1 MRAVALRLPVLVLL
15 GCPVAGLAETPEAPP
30 PVSVRATA
38 GKTEVTVGEPF
49 TVDLEA
55 LGPAGTSYT
64 FAAEAADE
72 TFELR
77 TPIDSP
83 ADAARAREPGRHR
96 YTAAVFAL
104 GEAQVPPIPVR
115 YRLPDGTAG
124 EAVTGP
130 IALKV
135 ISVLP
140 KDAQQQ
146 KLADIR
152 GPAPV
157 GIGRAFW
164 VALAGA
170 LALVA
175 LLASRLLRRRR
186 GSESKVEERIPE
198 LSPDVEALGALEA
211 LAVSGLVGRAEYRA
225 FYIRLSA
232 IAKRYLE
239 RRLGAPVVEM
249 TSAETVAFLRGH
261 PHGGELLP
269 VTRDLVLAA
278 DRIKF
283 GRGKG
288 LAAEAERHMAAARA
302 LVPALE
308 ARLRPAAAPPGEGK
322 AA

>member
-1 MRAVALRLPVLVLL
+1 VLL
-15 GCPVAGLAETPEAPP
+15 GCPVAGLAETHATPP

-38 GKTEVTVGEPF
+38 SKTEVTVGEPF
-49 TVDLEA
+49 TIDLEA

-77 TPIDSP
+77 TPEGPP
-83 ADAARAREPGRHR
+83 ADAATAREPGRHR

-124 EAVTGP
+124 EAVAGP
-130 IALKV
+130 IEVKV
-135 ISVLP
+135 VSLLP
-140 KDAQQQ
+140 KEAQQQ
-146 KLADIR
+146 KLAEIR

-175 LLASRLLRRRR
+175 TLAVRLLRRRR
-186 GSESKVEERIPE
+186 GPGSRVEKRIPE
-198 LSPDVEALGALEA
+198 LPPDVEALGALEA
-211 LAVSGLVGRAEYRA
+211 LAASGLVGRAEYRA
-225 FYIRLSA
+225 FYIRLTA

-269 VTRDLVLAA
+269 AARDLVLAA

-283 GRGKG
+283 ARGEG
-288 LAAEAERHMAAARA
+288 LAAEAKRHVAAVRA

-308 ARLRPAAAPPGEGK
+308 ARLGPAAAPPGEGK
-322 AA
+322 TG